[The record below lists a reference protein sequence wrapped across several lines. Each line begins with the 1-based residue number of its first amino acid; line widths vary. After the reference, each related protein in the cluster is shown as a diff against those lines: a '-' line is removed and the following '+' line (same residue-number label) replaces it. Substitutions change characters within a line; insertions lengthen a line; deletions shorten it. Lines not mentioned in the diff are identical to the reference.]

1 MTKQSI
7 LIIDDSK
14 LINNSLKLSLEN
26 RGFNITQ
33 AFDIAQAKAILL
45 KQEFTYALLD
55 LILPDGNGEDLLP
68 FLQIHDEI
76 RVIVMTSDRD
86 RDRREHLFSY
96 GIVIDYIT
104 KERHFHDMELEIVQL
119 IQRISTNFSL
129 TILVVDD
136 SNFMRNH
143 LRILLSK
150 RGFKV
155 VDAINGKDALEKMKK
170 FKIDAA
176 MVDLEMP
183 VMDGNRL
190 VSAIKRDKANLLM
203 PIMVLSGTTEPEKI
217 ARVIKNGANDFLKK
231 PYVTEELL
239 LKIDKMMQEL
249 KNQRQLREQE
259 VRFGLYNK
267 AIDEAAIF
275 FKLDQNLK
283 ITYSNKALSNIL
295 ANGISIAN
303 NTNFANYIDETS
315 SNSLKELHEAIND
328 FKSYQDIFSLK
339 SEHLKNVKIRLTFT
353 PLFDVEKNIYEIIVI
368 GFDVSLLH
376 KKEEILQE
384 RVEVETKRNWDQNRM
399 LIQQSKM
406 ASMGEM
412 IGHIG
417 HQWRQPLN
425 SLGLMFQKLNR
436 AHKKN
441 MLNDEL
447 MEQSTQKAI
456 RIIEQMSKTI
466 NDFRDFFKTDKQWQ
480 DAKLSI
486 VTEQACNIIE
496 PALQENRIRLIVNED
511 SDITIPCLKNELSQ
525 VIMNILANSMDAI
538 VLKKMKNGEIIIT
551 FGHNKKSAYIIID
564 DNAGG
569 IPEDIIEKI
578 FEPYFTTKE
587 KDNGT
592 GIGLYMSK
600 EIIEEHMNGKLQ
612 VFNTLSGAS
621 FKIFLPLKQEN
632 EKEFVNE

>member
-1 MTKQSI
+1 MSKQSV
-7 LIIDDSK
+7 LIIEDSK
-14 LINNSLKLSLEN
+14 PINNSLRRSLESRN
-26 RGFNITQ
+26 FNVTQ
-33 AFDIAQAKAILL
+33 VFNIAQAKDVLL
-45 KQEFTYALLD
+45 KKEFEYALLD

-68 FLQIHDEI
+68 FLQIYEKI
-76 RVIVMTSDRD
+76 KVIVMTSDRD
-86 RDRREHLFSY
+86 KDRREHLFSY
-96 GIVIDYIT
+96 GIVIDYII

-129 TILVVDD
+129 TILIVDD
-136 SNFMRNH
+136 SSFMRNH

-150 RGFKV
+150 RGFQV
-155 VDAINGKDALEKMKK
+155 VDAINGKDALEKMSK

-183 VMDGNRL
+183 VMDGNSL
-190 VSAIKRDKANLLM
+190 VNAIRQDKINLLM

-239 LKIDKMMQEL
+239 LKIDKMMQDL

-275 FKLDQNLK
+275 FKLDHNLK
-283 ITYSNKALSNIL
+283 ITYSNKALCDVI
-295 ANGISIAN
+295 ADCISIKN
-303 NTNFANYIDETS
+303 KSNFPSYVDKTS
-315 SNSLKELHEAIND
+315 LNSLEELNKAINN
-328 FKSYQDIFSLK
+328 FKSYQNIFSLK
-339 SEHLKNVKIRLTFT
+339 SEHFKDVKIRLTFT
-353 PLFDVEKNIYEIIVI
+353 PLFDSNKKVYEIIVI
-368 GFDVSLLH
+368 GFDVSLLY

-384 RVEVETKRNWDQNRM
+384 RVEREIKRNLNQNRM

-425 SLGLMFQKLNR
+425 SLGLIFQKLNR
-436 AHKKN
+436 AHKKKV
-441 MLNDEL
+441 LNNEL

-456 RIIEQMSKTI
+456 SIIDQMSKTI
-466 NDFRDFFKTDKQWQ
+466 NDFRDFFKSDKQWQ
-480 DAKLSI
+480 NTKLSV

-496 PALQENRIRLIVNED
+496 PALQENRIKLTVNEK
-511 SDITIPCLKNELSQ
+511 SDITVPCFKNELSQ

-538 VLKKMKNGEIIIT
+538 VLKKMKDGEIIIT
-551 FGHNKKSAYIIID
+551 FGHNEKSAYIIID

-578 FEPYFTTKE
+578 FKPYFTTKE
-587 KDNGT
+587 EDNGT

-600 EIIEEHMNGKLQ
+600 EIIEGHMNGKLE
-612 VFNTLSGAS
+612 VVNTISGAS

-632 EKEFVNE
+632 EIKSL

>member
-295 ANGISIAN
+295 TNGISIAN

-569 IPEDIIEKI
+569 ISEDIIEKI

>member
-104 KERHFHDMELEIVQL
+104 KERHFHDMELAIVQL

-275 FKLDQNLK
+275 FKLDHNLK
-283 ITYSNKALSNIL
+283 ITYSNKALCNIL

-303 NTNFANYIDETS
+303 DTNFADYVDETS

-328 FKSYQDIFSLK
+328 FKSYQNIFSLK

-353 PLFDVEKNIYEIIVI
+353 PLFDVQKNIYEIMVI

-551 FGHNKKSAYIIID
+551 FGHNEKSAYIIID

>member
-1 MTKQSI
+1 MTKQSV
-7 LIIDDSK
+7 LIIEDSK
-14 LINNSLKLSLEN
+14 LINNSLKRSLES
-26 RGFNITQ
+26 RDFNVTQ
-33 AFDIAQAKAILL
+33 VFNIAQAKDILS

-68 FLQIHDEI
+68 LLQIYENI

-86 RDRREHLFSY
+86 KDRREHLFSY
-96 GIVIDYIT
+96 GIVIDYII

-136 SNFMRNH
+136 SSFMRNH

-150 RGFKV
+150 RGFQV
-155 VDAINGKDALEKMKK
+155 VDAINGKDALEKMRK

-183 VMDGNRL
+183 VMDGNSL
-190 VSAIKRDKANLLM
+190 VSAIRRDKINLLM

-239 LKIDKMMQEL
+239 LKIDKMMQDL

-275 FKLDQNLK
+275 FKLDHNLK
-283 ITYSNKALSNIL
+283 ITYSNKALCDIL
-295 ANGISIAN
+295 ANCISIKN
-303 NTNFANYIDETS
+303 KSNFTDYIDETS
-315 SNSLKELHEAIND
+315 LNSLKELNKAISD

-339 SEHLKNVKIRLTFT
+339 SEHFKNVKIRLTFT
-353 PLFDVEKNIYEIIVI
+353 PLFDSDKKVYEIIVI
-368 GFDVSLLH
+368 GFDVSLLY

-384 RVEVETKRNWDQNRM
+384 RVEIETKRNWNQNRM

-425 SLGLMFQKLNR
+425 SLGLMFQKLDR
-436 AHKKN
+436 SHKKK

-456 RIIEQMSKTI
+456 RIIDQMSKTI
-466 NDFRDFFKTDKQWQ
+466 NDFRDFFKADKQWQ
-480 DAKLSI
+480 NAKLSV

-496 PALQENRIRLIVNED
+496 PALQENRIKLTVNEN
-511 SDITIPCLKNELSQ
+511 SDLTVPCFKNELSQ

-538 VLKKMKNGEIIIT
+538 VLKKMKDGEIIIT
-551 FGHNKKSAYIIID
+551 FGHNEKSAYIIID

-578 FEPYFTTKE
+578 FKPYFTTKE
-587 KDNGT
+587 EDNGT

-600 EIIEEHMNGKLQ
+600 EIIEGHMNGKLE
-612 VFNTLSGAS
+612 VVNTPSGAS

-632 EKEFVNE
+632 EIKSL